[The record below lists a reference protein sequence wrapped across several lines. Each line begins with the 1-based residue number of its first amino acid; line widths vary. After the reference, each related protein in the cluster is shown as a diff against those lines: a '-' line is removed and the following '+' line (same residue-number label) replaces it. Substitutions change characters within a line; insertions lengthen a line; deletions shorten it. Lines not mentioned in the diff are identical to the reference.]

1 MLCSA
6 AAVFVDPPK
15 GNMAAA
21 SSEIRGLLRTALFH
35 LLVVVALVSD
45 CVLCVGH
52 GEAKPSIKLFG
63 NISKFADRLEVH
75 EFLKSNLFLPSPLAK
90 EASVSSASVAESAAA
105 ERQDAIA
112 DSIYLQVEARSL
124 GSHLRKISN
133 EELGVTAM
141 QGIYDE
147 LPFTTDNF
155 DAAKQLDEMADKLQ
169 KKLASYVTLLNRS
182 SDVVEELYRF
192 RQRLALPA
200 VNPCCLMDPS
210 VLMMDNHFGTEI
222 TNSTTCD
229 TAPLSLPK
237 GVFSPGPNLTDV
249 FRKNLESRPSIK
261 WQYFVSAAGIH
272 TEYPAYSTVR
282 KWSCRHVDDLR
293 HRDIYLAT
301 VQPYTKHVVIVIDHG
316 NSLSPKQLVTAKA
329 VAKYVLSTLSH
340 HDRVGLIGLSGKPKF
355 PQSDKCLSREMAYA
369 TYETKYHFGRF
380 IDSLQKAPNSTN
392 HRVGFSKA
400 FEMIQKSLRPSK
412 NNSKQAEALIVYV
425 SRGLLS
431 SIADARPVL
440 ETIASG
446 HRSSGHRVVINTYAV
461 IDDGKPI
468 MYETSFLRDIAELN
482 FVKYNVPGVPSPE
495 LRGAM
500 VAVNSTENLSF
511 TMGQFY
517 SALSFHRHPTSLHFS
532 LPWWDNVSKDLVISI
547 SKAVV
552 HHGVLLGVAGIDI
565 SVSDM
570 AEDIVYFSRS
580 PDTYSFLVE
589 KSGVAIVHPALSK
602 PSSMS
607 EQPMHTD
614 ILHLENRPGF
624 HTLRQDLLNGSS
636 GENKLT
642 LASVVESPDRAT
654 NLVEAEP
661 AEEQLS
667 EVVYRW
673 TRVAGT
679 PYVIAIM
686 SLKPSRQQPVL
697 RGTAAGDTPGGE
709 FYYHRL
715 DLVAP
720 PQLCRHMKQLST
732 LAGSTLFLSAACFLS
747 PFEYLSQEET
757 KSRVQGYMAYLIDTT
772 MLIANP
778 GLKPDVR
785 DEVLAIA
792 RITPEWKRTFE
803 SSEFTKHVVR
813 RYAATSC
820 GAMVAYPGTVLE
832 RSYDPTEREWYT
844 RALEHPG
851 KVVLT
856 APYLDMGG
864 AGYIVTLSH
873 TIYQAKPD
881 ALHSPS
887 DAVVAVIGM
896 DLTLGYFYKLLTV
909 NMEVCEQ
916 DKIACFIVD
925 DRGYLIAHP
934 SLMEP
939 TLKSAGLEQQHIT
952 RKEPLLV
959 SDIANHKGFMKKK
972 ECNHYGDWTVQ
983 RFFKLNTSL
992 EGILTNSVHGEHCAK
1007 YQITAIPGTN
1017 AFLGIVNHTCDT
1029 VRAFCPCSMV
1039 DRLCLNCQR
1048 MEQRDCECPCEC
1060 PLQMNLCTGDLA
1072 HNEDRSSNCPRF
1084 ARPPQLPKLESYH
1097 FDSLEQCFNSECS
1110 ARMSE
1115 KDCSGVLGCEWCS
1128 VDMDGETALKA
1139 PFCHEQPKC
1148 FGGVLGART
1157 PYADEIIGALG
1168 DDFPYIR
1175 STPLGPVAGGMIGA
1189 FCLVAFLVY
1198 CYKNRVTRSSSSHYA
1213 LSYPSAP
1220 LQGGQVFHDI
1230 DDSDFH
1236 ASPSPVGPHNLSL
1249 AGCTY
1254 DNRAVVSPYRVNT
1267 AYRRPPGGDSD
1278 HGYSTM
1284 TPHEDS
1290 EHLQY
1295 FEPLLTSKEKGRSPP
1310 QQPSLSSRAS
1320 SPSQQPL
1327 TFPDPSI
1334 TRLPKGIVG
1343 RRNSFQASVEV
1354 HAAVR

>member
-1 MLCSA
+1 
-6 AAVFVDPPK
+6 
-15 GNMAAA
+15 MAAA
-21 SSEIRGLLRTALFH
+21 SSEFLALLRTALLH
-35 LLVVVALVSD
+35 LLVVVAVVSD
-45 CVLCVGH
+45 CVLCAGH

-90 EASVSSASVAESAAA
+90 EASSASAAESAAA
-105 ERQDAIA
+105 ERHDAIA

-155 DAAKQLDEMADKLQ
+155 DAAKQLDEMADKLH
-169 KKLASYVTLLNRS
+169 KKLTSYVALLNRS

-192 RQRLALPA
+192 RQRFALPA

-355 PQSDKCLSREMAYA
+355 PQSDKCLSKEMAYA

-446 HRSSGHRVVINTYAV
+446 HRTSGHRVVINTYAV

-500 VAVNSTENLSF
+500 VAINSTENLSF

-532 LPWWDNVSKDLVISI
+532 LPWWDSVSKDLVISI

-552 HHGVLLGVAGIDI
+552 HHGLLLGVAGIDI

-589 KSGVAIVHPALSK
+589 KSGVAVVHPSLSK
-602 PSSMS
+602 PSSVS

-624 HTLRQDLLNGSS
+624 HALRQDLLNGSS

-679 PYVIAIM
+679 PYIIAIV

-697 RGTAAGDTPGGE
+697 RGTAAGDAPGGE

-813 RYAATSC
+813 RWPATSC

-925 DRGYLIAHP
+925 DSGYLIAHP

-952 RKEPLLV
+952 RKEPLVV

-983 RFFKLNTSL
+983 RFYKLNTSL

-1039 DRLCLNCQR
+1039 DRLCLNCHR

-1097 FDSLEQCFNSECS
+1097 FDSLQQCFNSECS

-1128 VDMDGETALKA
+1128 VDMDGETALKT

-1254 DNRAVVSPYRVNT
+1254 DNRVVVSPYRVNT

-1334 TRLPKGIVG
+1334 TRLPKSTAAMAAG

>member
-1 MLCSA
+1 MAAGSSEFRDLRSISA
-6 AAVFVDPPK
+6 LVFV
-15 GNMAAA
+15 
-21 SSEIRGLLRTALFH
+21 
-35 LLVVVALVSD
+35 
-45 CVLCVGH
+45 VLCLDCGARCAA
-52 GEAKPSIKLFG
+52 GGDAPKPSIKLFG
-63 NISKFADRLEVH
+63 NIGKFANRSGVH
-75 EFLKSNLFLPSPLAK
+75 EFLKSNLFLASLAK
-90 EASVSSASVAESAAA
+90 ESSASSLASAAESATSD
-105 ERQDAIA
+105 RQEAIA

-155 DAAKQLDEMADKLQ
+155 DAAKQLDEIADKLQ
-169 KKLASYVTLLNRS
+169 KKLLSYVALLNRS
-182 SDVVEELYRF
+182 SDVVEEVYRF
-192 RQRLALPA
+192 RQRYAFPA

-249 FRKNLESRPSIK
+249 FRKNLESHPSIK
-261 WQYFVSAAGIH
+261 WQYFVSTAGIH

-301 VQPYTKHVVIVIDHG
+301 VQPHTKHVVIVIDHG

-340 HDRVGLIGLSGKPKF
+340 HDRVGLIGLSGEPRF
-355 PQSDKCLSREMAYA
+355 PQSDKCLSKEMAFA
-369 TYETKYHFGRF
+369 TFETKYHFGRF
-380 IDSLQKAPNSTN
+380 IDALQKAPNSTN

-412 NNSKQAEALIVYV
+412 NTSKQAEALIVYV

-468 MYETSFLRDIAELN
+468 MYETSFLKDIAELN

-500 VAVNSTENLSF
+500 VTINSTENLSF

-517 SALSFHRHPTSLHFS
+517 SALSFHRHPTSVHFS
-532 LPWWDNVSKDLVISI
+532 LPWFDNVSKDLVISI

-552 HHGVLLGVAGIDI
+552 HHGVLLGVAGVDI

-570 AEDIVYFSRS
+570 AEDIVYFSKS
-580 PDTYSFLVE
+580 QDVYSFLVE

-602 PSSMS
+602 PSSVS

-624 HTLRQDLLNGSS
+624 HGVRQDLLNASS

-642 LASVVESPDRAT
+642 LASVVESPDRAS

-679 PYVIAIM
+679 PYVVAIV

-697 RGTAAGDTPGGE
+697 RGTTAGDALGE

-715 DLVAP
+715 DLVSP

-792 RITPEWKRTFE
+792 RITSEWKRTFE

-832 RSYDPTEREWYT
+832 RSYDPTERDWFT

-909 NMEVCEQ
+909 NMDVCEM
-916 DKIACFIVD
+916 DKIACFILD

-939 TLKSAGLEQQHIT
+939 TLRATGLEQQHIT
-952 RKEPLLV
+952 RKEPLVV
-959 SDIANHKGFMKKK
+959 SDITNHKGFVKKK
-972 ECNHYGDWTVQ
+972 ECNNYGDWTVQ
-983 RFFKLNTSL
+983 RFYKLNTSL
-992 EGILTNSVHGEHCAK
+992 EGILSNSVHGEHCAK

-1039 DRLCLNCQR
+1039 DRLCLNCHR

-1097 FDSLEQCFNSECS
+1097 FDSLQQCFDSECS
-1110 ARMSE
+1110 SRMSE

-1128 VDMDGETALKA
+1128 VDMDGETALKT

-1157 PYADEIIGALG
+1157 PYADEIIGALEE
-1168 DDFPYIR
+1168 DFPYIR

-1189 FCLVAFLVY
+1189 FCLIAFLVY
-1198 CYKNRVTRSSSSHYA
+1198 CYKNRVTRSSSSQYG
-1213 LSYPSAP
+1213 LSYPAAP

-1236 ASPSPVGPHNLSL
+1236 TSPSPVGPHNLSL

-1254 DNRAVVSPYRVNT
+1254 DNRVVVSPYRVNT

-1310 QQPSLSSRAS
+1310 PAPQPSLSSRAS
-1320 SPSQQPL
+1320 SPAQQQQL
-1327 TFPDPSI
+1327 TQFLDPSI
-1334 TRLPKGIVG
+1334 TRIPKNPASIG

-1354 HAAVR
+1354 HAAAVR

>member
-1 MLCSA
+1 MAAGSSEFRDLRSISA
-6 AAVFVDPPK
+6 LVFV
-15 GNMAAA
+15 
-21 SSEIRGLLRTALFH
+21 
-35 LLVVVALVSD
+35 
-45 CVLCVGH
+45 VLC
-52 GEAKPSIKLFG
+52 L
-63 NISKFADRLEVH
+63 DC
-75 EFLKSNLFLPSPLAK
+75 
-90 EASVSSASVAESAAA
+90 AESATSD
-105 ERQDAIA
+105 RQEAIA

-155 DAAKQLDEMADKLQ
+155 DAAKQLDEIADKLQ
-169 KKLASYVTLLNRS
+169 KKLLSYVALLNRS
-182 SDVVEELYRF
+182 SDVVEEVYRF
-192 RQRLALPA
+192 RQRYAFPA

-249 FRKNLESRPSIK
+249 FRKNLESHPSIK
-261 WQYFVSAAGIH
+261 WQYFVSTAGIH

-301 VQPYTKHVVIVIDHG
+301 VQPHTKHVVIVIDHG

-329 VAKYVLSTLSH
+329 VANFVHFTFQ
-340 HDRVGLIGLSGKPKF
+340 VGLIGLSGEPRF
-355 PQSDKCLSREMAYA
+355 PQSDKCLSKEMAFA
-369 TYETKYHFGRF
+369 TFETKYHFGRF
-380 IDSLQKAPNSTN
+380 IDALQKAP
-392 HRVGFSKA
+392 HKA

-412 NNSKQAEALIVYV
+412 NTSKQAEALIVYV

-468 MYETSFLRDIAELN
+468 MYETSFLKDIAELN

-500 VAVNSTENLSF
+500 VTINSTENLSF

-517 SALSFHRHPTSLHFS
+517 SALSFHRHPTSVHFS
-532 LPWWDNVSKDLVISI
+532 LPWFDNVSKDLVISI

-552 HHGVLLGVAGIDI
+552 HHGVLLGVAGVDI

-570 AEDIVYFSRS
+570 AEDIVYFSKS
-580 PDTYSFLVE
+580 QDVYSFLVE
-589 KSGVAIVHPALSK
+589 KSGVAIVHPA
-602 PSSMS
+602 
-607 EQPMHTD
+607 
-614 ILHLENRPGF
+614 PGF
-624 HTLRQDLLNGSS
+624 HG
-636 GENKLT
+636 
-642 LASVVESPDRAT
+642 RAAGPSKC
-654 NLVEAEP
+654 VQCQP
-661 AEEQLS
+661 KEQLS

-679 PYVIAIM
+679 PYVVAIV

-697 RGTAAGDTPGGE
+697 R
-709 FYYHRL
+709 
-715 DLVAP
+715 
-720 PQLCRHMKQLST
+720 
-732 LAGSTLFLSAACFLS
+732 AGSTLFLSAACFLS

-792 RITPEWKRTFE
+792 RITSEWKRTFE
-803 SSEFTKHVVR
+803 SSEFTKHV
-813 RYAATSC
+813 
-820 GAMVAYPGTVLE
+820 GAKVCSDLVWCDGSLPWHSVGAQNRMHCT
-832 RSYDPTEREWYT
+832 
-844 RALEHPG
+844 AL
-851 KVVLT
+851 LT
-856 APYLDMGG
+856 P
-864 AGYIVTLSH
+864 
-873 TIYQAKPD
+873 
-881 ALHSPS
+881 
-887 DAVVAVIGM
+887 VVAVIGM

-909 NMEVCEQ
+909 NMDVCEM
-916 DKIACFIVD
+916 DKIACFILD

-939 TLKSAGLEQQHIT
+939 TLRATGLEQQHIT
-952 RKEPLLV
+952 RKEPLV
-959 SDIANHKGFMKKK
+959 
-972 ECNHYGDWTVQ
+972 
-983 RFFKLNTSL
+983 RFYKLNTSL
-992 EGILTNSVHGEHCAK
+992 EGILSNSVHGEHCAK

-1039 DRLCLNCQR
+1039 DRLCLNCHR

-1097 FDSLEQCFNSECS
+1097 FDSLQQCFDSECS
-1110 ARMSE
+1110 SRMSE

-1128 VDMDGETALKA
+1128 VDMDGETALKT

-1157 PYADEIIGALG
+1157 PYADEIIGALEE
-1168 DDFPYIR
+1168 DFPYIR

-1189 FCLVAFLVY
+1189 FCLIAFLVY
-1198 CYKNRVTRSSSSHYA
+1198 CYKNRVTRSSSSQYG
-1213 LSYPSAP
+1213 LSYPAAP

-1236 ASPSPVGPHNLSL
+1236 TSPSPVGPHNLSL

-1254 DNRAVVSPYRVNT
+1254 DNRVVVSPYRVNT
-1267 AYRRPPGGDSD
+1267 AYRRPPGEG
-1278 HGYSTM
+1278 
-1284 TPHEDS
+1284 TP
-1290 EHLQY
+1290 
-1295 FEPLLTSKEKGRSPP
+1295 PP
-1310 QQPSLSSRAS
+1310 PAPQPSLSSRAS
-1320 SPSQQPL
+1320 SPAQQQQL
-1327 TFPDPSI
+1327 TQFLDPSI
-1334 TRLPKGIVG
+1334 TRIPKNPASIG

-1354 HAAVR
+1354 HAAAVR

>member
-1 MLCSA
+1 
-6 AAVFVDPPK
+6 
-15 GNMAAA
+15 MAAA
-21 SSEIRGLLRTALFH
+21 SSEIRALLRTALFH
-35 LLVVVALVSD
+35 LLIVVATVSD
-45 CVLCVGH
+45 CVLCAGH

-90 EASVSSASVAESAAA
+90 EASASSASAAESAAA

-124 GSHLRKISN
+124 GSHLRKVSN

-155 DAAKQLDEMADKLQ
+155 DAAKQLDEMADKLH
-169 KKLASYVTLLNRS
+169 KKLTSYVALLNRS

-192 RQRLALPA
+192 RQRFALPA
-200 VNPCCLMDPS
+200 VNPCCLIDPS

-355 PQSDKCLSREMAYA
+355 PQSDKCLSKEMAYA

-446 HRSSGHRVVINTYAV
+446 HRTSGHRVVINTYAV

-500 VAVNSTENLSF
+500 VAVNSTDNLSF

-517 SALSFHRHPTSLHFS
+517 SALSFHQHPTSLHFS

-547 SKAVV
+547 SKAVA
-552 HHGVLLGVAGIDI
+552 HHSVLLGVAGIDI

-589 KSGVAIVHPALSK
+589 KSGVAIIHPTLPK
-602 PSSMS
+602 PSSVS

-614 ILHLENRPGF
+614 ILHLENRLGF
-624 HTLRQDLLNGSS
+624 HTLRRDLLNGSS

-679 PYVIAIM
+679 PYIIAVV

-697 RGTAAGDTPGGE
+697 RGTAVGDTPGGE

-732 LAGSTLFLSAACFLS
+732 LAGSALFLSAACFLS

-792 RITPEWKRTFE
+792 RITSEWKRTFE

-952 RKEPLLV
+952 RKEPLVV

-1017 AFLGIVNHTCDT
+1017 VFLGIVNHTCDT

-1039 DRLCLNCQR
+1039 DRLCLNCHR

-1128 VDMDGETALKA
+1128 VDMDGETALKT

-1327 TFPDPSI
+1327 TYPDPSI
-1334 TRLPKGIVG
+1334 TRLPKGVVG
-1343 RRNSFQASVEV
+1343 RHNSFQASVEV